1 MAAMHI
7 DKKVDEKAVV
17 AMHIDDK
24 MEHNAADTELKLS
37 DDLMDSDQLY
47 GDI

>member
-1 MAAMHI
+1 MHI

-24 MEHNAADTELKLS
+24 MEQNAADAELKLS